1 MAKVVDKSL
10 IMQIITYLEENNA
23 NQRLGIGISDIS
35 HALDVTGSRVRRIVT
50 REDLG
55 FALSHNKSL
64 TGAHTYYH
72 DFEKAVNIGTA
83 PALVAEMDPIQQK
96 DQIVAHMVNALSIL
110 DPLHEIVQKAGPVG
124 KSQGKGGKQK
134 RGFWDWLFI
143 KDQEAFDRFNEKNNA
158 KEFLKKLDEIKYPE
172 GVETNSQKYKYYF
185 NHVKSDKVT
194 NANIMANATALLY
207 YGILSQYD
215 TAKRN
220 EQTNED

>member
-96 DQIVAHMVNALSIL
+96 DQIVAHMVNALSII

-124 KSQGKGGKQK
+124 KSSNKSQGKIK

-143 KDQEAFDRFNEKNNA
+143 KDQEAFDRFNEQFNA
-158 KEFLKKLDEIKYPE
+158 KEFHAMLDKKEYPE
-172 GVETNSQKYKYYF
+172 GVETNAQKYKYYF
-185 NHVKSDKVT
+185 NHVKSDKVN
-194 NANIMANATALLY
+194 NANIMANTVALLY
-207 YGILSQYD
+207 YAILTQYD

-220 EQTNED
+220 DNED